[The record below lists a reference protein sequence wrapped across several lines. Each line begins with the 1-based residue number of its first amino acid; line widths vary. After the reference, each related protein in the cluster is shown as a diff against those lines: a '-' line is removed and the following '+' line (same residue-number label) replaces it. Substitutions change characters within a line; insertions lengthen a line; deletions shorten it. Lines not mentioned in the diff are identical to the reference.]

1 MADPAILTP
10 VEGDDPCGEDL
21 RWDMEFM
28 TVMQE
33 FESIFLQDQGS
44 VVEDA
49 ATTDDAPEARDFIDR
64 VNGLCTRTKDLR
76 LLGAR
81 AEALWR
87 SEGLAAFADALED
100 MVAAVEEWP
109 DPASGIHPRAD
120 EFDGDLAERTAPL
133 SRLLTNVPVV
143 ARSVG
148 WGAEPSVEQRQAV
161 AETLKGVFDSWT
173 ARLEPAFDRDLPSRN
188 NAWEAIRPMLAG
200 AASAAVE
207 AAAAAEAG
215 GDATGSTAGTPAPPP
230 ADAWELIERAA
241 ELMATQDRH
250 SPALPL
256 LRLLLV
262 WRSKGILEIA
272 ESMKT
277 SGMTMEQF
285 LDSTRKQ
292 LAAD

>member
-21 RWDMEFM
+21 RWDMDFM

-33 FESIFLQDQGS
+33 FDSLFLQDQGG

-49 ATTDDAPEARDFIDR
+49 AAADDAPEARDFIDR
-64 VNGLCTRTKDLR
+64 VNGLCARTKDLR

-81 AEALWR
+81 AEAMWR
-87 SEGLAAFADALED
+87 SAGLAAFADALED

-133 SRLLTNVPVV
+133 SRLINNAPVV

-148 WGAEPSVEQRQAV
+148 WGAEPSADERRAA
-161 AETLKGVFDSWT
+161 AETLQGVFDSWT
-173 ARLEPAFDRDLPSRN
+173 ARLEPAFGRDLPSRT

-200 AASAAVE
+200 AAE
-207 AAAAAEAG
+207 AAPAAEAG
-215 GDATGSTAGTPAPPP
+215 GDGATESTAGAPPPPP
-230 ADAWELIERAA
+230 ADAWDLIERAA
-241 ELMATQDRH
+241 ELMANQDRH

>member
-28 TVMQE
+28 TAMQE
-33 FESIFLQDQGS
+33 FESVFLQDQGS
-44 VVEDA
+44 VIEDA
-49 ATTDDAPEARDFIDR
+49 ATTDEIPEAREFIDR
-64 VNGLCTRTKDLR
+64 INGLCTRTKDLR

-81 AEALWR
+81 AEAVWR
-87 SEGLAAFADALED
+87 SEGMAAFADALED

-133 SRLLTNVPVV
+133 SRLLNNVPVV

-148 WGAEPSVEQRQAV
+148 WGAGEPSVDQRQAA

-188 NAWEAIRPMLAG
+188 NAWDAIRPMLAG
-200 AASAAVE
+200 AAE
-207 AAAAAEAG
+207 AAPAVEAG
-215 GDATGSTAGTPAPPP
+215 GDAAESAAGTPAPPPP

-241 ELMATQDRH
+241 ELMAAQDRH

-256 LRLLLV
+256 LQLLLV